1 MSGSNPVNARGP
13 APRRRPIIAVPPGE
27 NSVPPLLRR
36 QAGKPPSAWLH
47 VDPPGPSRFRMTA
60 HRSAKPEVP

>member
-13 APRRRPIIAVPPGE
+13 APRRPIIAVPPGE
-27 NSVPPLLRR
+27 ISALPPLRR
-36 QAGKPPSAWLH
+36 QVGKPPSAWLH